1 MNMGF
6 PRTLAVSALAA
17 TLLSPAA
24 IGDAAAARAND
35 KVKITGCVIRTN
47 DQGSGGNRSLV
58 VWSRGDVVFSN
69 AVVEFEPAS
78 DSKEVA
84 RVVGTSG
91 GGIPIFYWLDDED
104 DLSKHV
110 GQSVE
115 LTGEL
120 DNDFESG
127 EIKFDRKGEF
137 TEIEFEAD
145 GKEVK
150 ARVPTAMLTNAN
162 DKESDKDDR
171 KYNIVVRRVDVDD
184 VKMLSASC
192 NK

>member
-1 MNMGF
+1 MSF
-6 PRTLAVSALAA
+6 PRTLTVTALAA

-24 IGDAAAARAND
+24 IADTAAARAND

-58 VWSRGDVVFSN
+58 VWSGGDVVFSN
-69 AVVEFEPAS
+69 AIVEFEPAS
-78 DSKEVA
+78 ESKEVA
-84 RVVGTSG
+84 RVIGTSG
-91 GGIPIFYWLDDED
+91 GGIPIFYWLDDDD
-104 DLSKHV
+104 DLGKHV

-115 LTGEL
+115 LTGEV
-120 DNDFESG
+120 DENFEQG
-127 EIKFDRKGEF
+127 EMKFERKGEF

>member
-1 MNMGF
+1 MGF
-6 PRTLAVSALAA
+6 PRTLTVSALAA

-47 DQGSGGNRSLV
+47 DRGSGGNRSLV

-78 DSKEVA
+78 DSKAVA

-120 DNDFESG
+120 DDDFESG

-150 ARVPTAMLTNAN
+150 ARVPTAMLANAD

-184 VKMLSASC
+184 VKMLSTTCA
-192 NK
+192 K

>member
-1 MNMGF
+1 V
-6 PRTLAVSALAA
+6 TALAA

-24 IGDAAAARAND
+24 IADTAAARAND

-58 VWSRGDVVFSN
+58 VWSGGDVVFSN
-69 AVVEFEPAS
+69 AIVEFEPAS
-78 DSKEVA
+78 ESKEVA

-91 GGIPIFYWLDDED
+91 GGIPIFYWLDDDD
-104 DLSKHV
+104 DLGKHV

-115 LTGEL
+115 LTGEV
-120 DNDFESG
+120 DENFEQG
-127 EIKFDRKGEF
+127 EMKFERKGEF

-150 ARVPTAMLTNAN
+150 ARVPTAMLANAN

>member
-1 MNMGF
+1 MDF
-6 PRTLAVSALAA
+6 PKTLSVTALAA
-17 TLLSPAA
+17 TLLWPVALA
-24 IGDAAAARAND
+24 DAAAARAND

-47 DQGSGGNRSLV
+47 DQGGGGNRSLV

-84 RVVGTSG
+84 KVVGTSG
-91 GGIPIFYWLDDED
+91 GGVPIFYWLDDDD
-104 DLSKHV
+104 DLEKHV

-120 DNDFESG
+120 DDDFESG
-127 EIKFDRKGEF
+127 EIKFERKGEF

-150 ARVPTAMLTNAN
+150 ARVPTAMIANADN
-162 DKESDKDDR
+162 KESDKDDR
-171 KYNIVVRRVDVDD
+171 KYNIVVRRVNVDD
-184 VKMLSASC
+184 VKMVSASC

>member
-1 MNMGF
+1 MNMRF
-6 PRTLAVSALAA
+6 PKALSATALVAMM
-17 TLLSPAA
+17 LSPAIVA
-24 IGDAAAARAND
+24 ESAATRAND

-58 VWSRGDVVFSN
+58 VWSGGDVVFAN

-78 DSKEVA
+78 DSKEIA

-91 GGIPIFYWLDDED
+91 GGVPIFYWLDDDD
-104 DLSKHV
+104 DLGKHV
-110 GQSVE
+110 GELVE
-115 LTGEL
+115 LKGEL
-120 DNDFESG
+120 DEDFEHG
-127 EIKFDRKGEF
+127 EIKFDRKGDF
-137 TEIEFEAD
+137 TEIEFEVD
-145 GKEVK
+145 GKDVK
-150 ARVPTAMLTNAN
+150 ARVPTTMLTSAD

-171 KYNIVVRRVDVDD
+171 KYNIVVRKVDVDD

>member
-1 MNMGF
+1 MGCIAKTF
-6 PRTLAVSALAA
+6 SMTALAA
-17 TLLSPAA
+17 VLLSPTL
-24 IGDAAAARAND
+24 GMDSVAARAND

-58 VWSRGDVVFSN
+58 VWSGGDVVFSN

-84 RVVGTSG
+84 KVVGTSG
-91 GGIPIFYWLDDED
+91 GGVPIFYWLDDDD
-104 DLSKHV
+104 DLETHV

-120 DNDFESG
+120 DDDFESG

-137 TEIEFEAD
+137 TEIEFEVN
-145 GKEVK
+145 GKDVT
-150 ARVPTAMLTNAN
+150 ARVPTAMLVNAEDKDN
-162 DKESDKDDR
+162 DKGDR
-171 KYNIVVRRVDVDD
+171 KYNIVVRRVDVGE

-192 NK
+192 AK